1 MSKVLR
7 NIENVV
13 STFANE
19 QKKLVSQNQEFSDFC
34 QDIIKHINTLPEA
47 MVKATEVLQNAH
59 AEFMARDTSQK
70 DMEEIRRLM
79 SEVASLQ
86 GQLTKARGLHGQVRV
101 EKDVLGERL
110 KAVEAERN
118 HLSLRVE
125 ALQDAIS
132 KKAGDTVALEA
143 KNTELEEALARALER
158 LKAADVQ
165 AQSQQEKLAELEKAR
180 NGLISGNQQLKAKVS
195 SSPVPS

>member
-1 MSKVLR
+1 MPSSYGTLR
-7 NIENVV
+7 LYPG
-13 STFANE
+13 S
-19 QKKLVSQNQEFSDFC
+19 SQFTSYVAARNSMH
-34 QDIIKHINTLPEA
+34 KEA
-47 MVKATEVLQNAH
+47 AQPS
-59 AEFMARDTSQK
+59 MAIH
-70 DMEEIRRLM
+70 E
-79 SEVASLQ
+79 
-86 GQLTKARGLHGQVRV
+86 
-101 EKDVLGERL
+101 
-110 KAVEAERN
+110 
-118 HLSLRVE
+118 RVE

-180 NGLISGNQQLKAKVS
+180 NGLISENQQLKAKVS